1 MVTLILRLGLSLAI
15 SLQPKIQAHV
25 TDADLAV
32 YQAVLRWSAEE
43 YLDGVG
49 VNNLVRRRTI
59 AIDERGNTVAAVYV
73 RAADYFSELYPGLGS
88 WGIAETKTPAG
99 CAGVSGHA
107 MAGAGL

>member
-1 MVTLILRLGLSLAI
+1 MVTLILRLGLSLAV

-73 RAADYFSELYPGLGS
+73 RAADYFSEL
-88 WGIAETKTPAG
+88 
-99 CAGVSGHA
+99 
-107 MAGAGL
+107 